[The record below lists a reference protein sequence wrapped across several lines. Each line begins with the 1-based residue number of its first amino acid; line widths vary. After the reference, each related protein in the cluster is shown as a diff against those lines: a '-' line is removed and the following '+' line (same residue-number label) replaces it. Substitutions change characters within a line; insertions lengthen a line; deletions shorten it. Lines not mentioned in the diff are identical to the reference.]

1 MLGSE
6 FYGDSRQYVLWN
18 KLFVIVSIIMSF
30 VVFDIICNRVECV
43 IARG

>member
-1 MLGSE
+1 MILDSM
-6 FYGDSRQYVLWN
+6 FYGT
-18 KLFVIVSIIMSF
+18 FVVVVSIIMSF